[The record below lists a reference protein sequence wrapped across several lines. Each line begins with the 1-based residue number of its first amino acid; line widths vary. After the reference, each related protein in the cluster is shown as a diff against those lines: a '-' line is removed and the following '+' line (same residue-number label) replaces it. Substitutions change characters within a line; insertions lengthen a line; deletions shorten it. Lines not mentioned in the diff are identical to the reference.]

1 VAVNCQLYRLYRSRH
16 HDHIYIFIIISIESR
31 DVVAQDFKTKLLKGS
46 WTDSLTTYADIGLA
60 VLVVAIVGMMIIPL
74 PTFVLDILLTCNIT
88 VALTLVLI
96 SIYMPSALRLSVY
109 PSLLLLTTLF
119 RLSLNVSSTRLIL
132 LYADAGEVIRSF
144 GQFVVAGNMVVGGI
158 IFLILML
165 INFLVIAKGSERVS
179 EVAARFTLDAMP
191 GKQMSIDADMRAG
204 AIEMDEGRARRRDL
218 ERESQLFGAMDGA
231 MKFVK
236 GDTIAGI
243 IITVINIVG
252 GIVIGVMMRDMTAG
266 EAAETYAL
274 LTIGD
279 GLVSAIPSLLISVS
293 AGIIVTRV
301 TPEVEGAN
309 LGMDIGQQLLANYRP
324 YFIISIMLVV
334 LGLIPGLPKIPFFV
348 LSAAMGF
355 LAYSLKKTRE
365 IKMAPVD
372 GLGLDLDDSPLPPE
386 PKLGHSPAQKAKQQ
400 AAEPQDLVPLVT
412 PIALEV
418 SNSITPFVDAAT
430 ESGKRFLDDML
441 PLMKNG
447 LFYELGVQFPGVRV
461 RGLCSHLPDN
471 NYIIKINEVP
481 VAVGQMSPDKI
492 LVNESAERLAIMN
505 IEGEPTVNPANGM
518 DACWIPADKKALVE
532 QTGYTTWDVPAYMI
546 LHLSSVLR
554 RYAYEFV
561 GIQEVQSNLDKLDP
575 AFPALI
581 KEVCPKVLS
590 LQQLTDILRRLV
602 EEEISICNLK
612 SILEA
617 LAEWAQVEK
626 DPVMLTEY
634 VRMSMK
640 RYITYKYS
648 RGGNTLVVY
657 LLDPQIEQAIKDSI
671 QITSSG
677 NYLALEPEIAQD
689 ILDAVRGEIG
699 DLPATAQ
706 QPVILTNVEIR
717 RYFRQLVK
725 LEFPYLAV
733 LSFQELNPDMNIQ
746 PVARISVR

>member
-1 VAVNCQLYRLYRSRH
+1 MQ
-16 HDHIYIFIIISIESR
+16 
-31 DVVAQDFKTKLLKGS
+31 GS
-46 WTDSLTTYADIGLA
+46 WTAALTRYADIGLA

-74 PTFVLDILLTCNIT
+74 PGFLLDILLTCNISISL
-88 VALTLVLI
+88 ALVLI
-96 SIYMPSALRLSVY
+96 AIYMPSALHLSVY
-109 PSLLLLTTLF
+109 PSLLLVTTLF
-119 RLSLNVSSTRLIL
+119 RLALNVSSTRLIL
-132 LYADAGEVIRSF
+132 LYADAGEVIRAF
-144 GQFVVAGNMVVGGI
+144 GNFVVSGNMVVGGI

-204 AIEMDEGRARRRDL
+204 AIDMDEGRARRRAL

-252 GIVIGVMMRDMTAG
+252 GIVIGVMMRGMTAG
-266 EAAETYAL
+266 EAAQLYAL

-279 GLVSAIPSLLISVS
+279 GLVSSIPSLLISVS

-301 TPEVEGAN
+301 QPEVEGSN
-309 LGMDIGQQLLANYRP
+309 LGADIGTQLLANYKP
-324 YFIISIMLVV
+324 YFIISAMLAA
-334 LGLIPGLPKIPFFV
+334 LALIPGLPKVPFII
-348 LSAAMGF
+348 LSAGVGF
-355 LAYSLKKTRE
+355 LAYSLKKTQE
-365 IKMAPVD
+365 IGVTPEGIKLEGAPD
-372 GLGLDLDDSPLPPE
+372 LGMPPE
-386 PKLGHSPAQKAKQQ
+386 KTPSAAKPPGGKKKD
-400 AAEPQDLVPLVT
+400 AEPQELVPLVT

-418 SNSITPFVDAAT
+418 SNSLTPFVDAAT
-430 ESGKRFLDDML
+430 ESGSRFLDDML

-461 RGLCSHLPDN
+461 RGLCSHLPDD

-481 VAVGQMSPDKI
+481 VAVGRMSPDSI

-505 IEGEPTVNPANGM
+505 IAGEPTINPANGM
-518 DACWIPADKKALVE
+518 DACWIPSSRKDMVE
-532 QTGYTTWDVPAYMI
+532 STGYTTWDVPAYMI
-546 LHLSSVLR
+546 LHLSSILR

-561 GIQEVQSNLDKLDP
+561 GIQEVQGSLDKLDP

-612 SILEA
+612 GILEA
-617 LAEWAQVEK
+617 LAEWGQVEK

-634 VRMSMK
+634 VRMTMK

-689 ILDAVRGEIG
+689 ILDAVRSEIG

>member
-1 VAVNCQLYRLYRSRH
+1 M
-16 HDHIYIFIIISIESR
+16 
-31 DVVAQDFKTKLLKGS
+31 AQDLKTQLMEGS
-46 WTDSLTTYADIGLA
+46 WTDVLTRYADIGLA
-60 VLVVAIVGMMIIPL
+60 LLVVFIVGMMIIPL
-74 PTFVLDILLTCNIT
+74 PTFIMDILLTCNISI
-88 VALTLVLI
+88 ALTLVLI
-96 SIYMPSALRLSVY
+96 AIYMPSSLNLSVY
-109 PSLLLLTTLF
+109 PSLLLVTTLF
-119 RLSLNVSSTRLIL
+119 RLALNVSSTRLIL
-132 LYADAGEVIRSF
+132 LNADAGEVIKSF
-144 GQFVVAGNMVVGGI
+144 GEFVVSGNLVVGAI

-165 INFLVIAKGSERVS
+165 INFIVIAKGSERVS

-204 AIEMDEGRARRRDL
+204 AIDMDEGRQRRRNL

-252 GIVIGVMMRDMTAG
+252 GIIIGVLQKEMSAG
-266 EAAETYAL
+266 EAASTYAM

-293 AGIIVTRV
+293 AGIMVTRV
-301 TPEVEGAN
+301 TPEKEGTN
-309 LGMDIGQQLLANYRP
+309 LGADIGAQILANYKP
-324 YFIISIMLVV
+324 FYIISGLLVV
-334 LGLIPGLPKIPFFV
+334 LGLIPGLPKVPFFI
-348 LSAAMGF
+348 LSAGAGF
-355 LAYSLKKTRE
+355 LAYSLQKTRE
-365 IKMAPVD
+365 IKT
-372 GLGLDLDDSPLPPE
+372 LGLDGDEDIDDIPALDQ
-386 PKLGHSPAQKAKQQ
+386 PKKPKKKKKD
-400 AAEPQDLVPLVT
+400 AEPQDLVPIVT

-418 SNSITPFVDAAT
+418 SNALTPFVDSAT
-430 ESGKRFLDDML
+430 ESGERFLNEML
-441 PLMKNG
+441 PLMKEG
-447 LFYELGVQFPGVRV
+447 LFYELGVAFPGVRV
-461 RGLCSHLPDN
+461 RGFCSHLPDDT
-471 NYIIKINEVP
+471 YILKINEVP
-481 VAVGQMSPDKI
+481 VAVGQIPDGKI
-492 LVNESAERLAIMN
+492 LVNESAERIAIMN
-505 IEGEPTVNPANGM
+505 IEGDPTINPANGM
-518 DACWIPADKKALVE
+518 DACWIPEDRKEIIE
-532 QTGYTTWDVPAYMI
+532 QSGYTTWDTPGYVI
-546 LHLSSVLR
+546 LHLSSILR
-554 RYAYEFV
+554 RFAYEFV
-561 GIQEVQSNLDKLDP
+561 GIQEVQSSLDKLDP

-581 KEVCPKVLS
+581 KEVSPKVLS

-602 EEEISICNLK
+602 EEEISVCNLK
-612 SILEA
+612 GILEA
-617 LAEWAQVEK
+617 LAEWGQMEK

-689 ILDAVRGEIG
+689 ILDAVRVEIG

-746 PVARISVR
+746 PVARISVRR

>member
-1 VAVNCQLYRLYRSRH
+1 M
-16 HDHIYIFIIISIESR
+16 
-31 DVVAQDFKTKLLKGS
+31 AQDLKSSLLQGS
-46 WTDSLTTYADIGLA
+46 WTGALTRYADIGLA
-60 VLVVAIVGMMIIPL
+60 VLVVSIVGMMIIPL
-74 PTFVLDILLTCNIT
+74 PTFLLDILLTCNIS

-96 SIYMPSALRLSVY
+96 AIYMPSALHLSVY
-109 PSLLLLTTLF
+109 PSLLLVTTLF
-119 RLSLNVSSTRLIL
+119 RLALNVSSTRLIL

-144 GQFVVAGNMVVGGI
+144 GNFVVSGNMVVGGI

-204 AIEMDEGRARRRDL
+204 AIDMDEGRARRRAL

-252 GIVIGVMMRDMTAG
+252 GIVIGVMQRGMTAS
-266 EAAETYAL
+266 ESAELYAL

-301 TPEVEGAN
+301 APEVEGSN
-309 LGMDIGQQLLANYRP
+309 LGTDIGTQLLANEKP
-324 YFIISIMLVV
+324 FFIISAMLVL

-348 LSAAMGF
+348 LSAGVGF
-355 LAYSLKKTRE
+355 LAYSLKKTKDISMSPGGE
-365 IKMAPVD
+365 GA
-372 GLGLDLDDSPLPPE
+372 LGLPDEKELGLPPAGG
-386 PKLGHSPAQKAKQQ
+386 PPQKKNNNKKQD
-400 AAEPQDLVPLVT
+400 AEPQELVPLVT

-418 SNSITPFVDAAT
+418 SNSLTPFVDAAT
-430 ESGKRFLDDML
+430 ESGSRFLDDML

-461 RGLCSHLPDN
+461 RGLCSHLPDD

-481 VAVGQMSPDKI
+481 VAVGQMSPNTI

-505 IEGEPTVNPANGM
+505 IEGEPTINPANGM
-518 DACWIPADKKALVE
+518 DACWIPADRKDMVE
-532 QTGYTTWDVPAYMI
+532 STGYTTWDVPAYMI
-546 LHLSSVLR
+546 LHLSSILR

-561 GIQEVQSNLDKLDP
+561 GIQEVQTSLDKLDP

-581 KEVCPKVLS
+581 KEVVPKVLS

-612 SILEA
+612 GILEA
-617 LAEWAQVEK
+617 LAEWGQVEK

-634 VRMSMK
+634 VRMTLK

-689 ILDAVRGEIG
+689 ILDAVRSEIG

>member
-1 VAVNCQLYRLYRSRH
+1 MA
-16 HDHIYIFIIISIESR
+16 E
-31 DVVAQDFKTKLLKGS
+31 DFKNKLMQGS
-46 WTDSLTTYADIGLA
+46 WTDALTRYADIGLA

-74 PTFVLDILLTCNIT
+74 PTFLLDILLTVNIS
-88 VALTLVLI
+88 VSLTLVLI
-96 SIYMPSALRLSVY
+96 SIYMPSALHLSVF
-109 PSLLLLTTLF
+109 PSLLLVTTLF
-119 RLSLNVSSTRLIL
+119 RLGLNVSSTRLIL
-132 LYADAGEVIRSF
+132 LTGDAGEVIQSF
-144 GQFVVAGNMVVGGI
+144 GNFVVSGNLIVGGI

-204 AIEMDEGRARRRDL
+204 AIDMDEGRARRRAL

-236 GDTIAGI
+236 GDTIAGL
-243 IITVINIVG
+243 IITVINVVG
-252 GIVIGVMMRDMTAG
+252 GIVIGVMQQGLAAG
-266 EAAETYAL
+266 EAAEKYAM

-301 TPEVEGAN
+301 QPEEEGSN
-309 LGMDIGQQLLANYRP
+309 LGADIGAQLLHNYKP
-324 YFIISIMLVV
+324 FFIISAMLV
-334 LGLIPGLPKIPFFV
+334 LMGLIPGLPKVPFFI
-348 LSAAMGF
+348 LSALTGF

-365 IKMAPVD
+365 IGEIPMDELNDP
-372 GLGLDLDDSPLPPE
+372 LDLPDPTQPKPPKPKKKPNQKNPE
-386 PKLGHSPAQKAKQQ
+386 PQ
-400 AAEPQDLVPLVT
+400 ELVPIVT

-418 SNSITPFVDAAT
+418 SNQLTSFVDSST
-430 ESGKRFLDDML
+430 ESGNKFLNDML
-441 PLMKNG
+441 PLMKEG

-461 RGLCSHLPDN
+461 RGFCSHLPDD
-471 NYIIKINEVP
+471 NYIIKVNEVP
-481 VAVGQMSPDKI
+481 VAVGTLDPNRI

-505 IEGEPTVNPANGM
+505 IEGEPTTNPANGM
-518 DACWIPADKKALVE
+518 DACWIPADKKEMVE
-532 QTGYTTWDVPAYMI
+532 QTGYTTWDTPGYMI

-554 RYAYEFV
+554 RFAFEFV
-561 GIQEVQSNLDKLDP
+561 GIQEIQGYLDKLDP

-590 LQQLTDILRRLV
+590 LQQLTDIMRRLV
-602 EEEISICNLK
+602 EEEISICNFK
-612 SILEA
+612 GILEA

-689 ILDAVRGEIG
+689 ILDAVRSEIG

-746 PVARISVR
+746 PVARISVRR

>member
-1 VAVNCQLYRLYRSRH
+1 MAKDLKTRL
-16 HDHIYIFIIISIESR
+16 IEGTW
-31 DVVAQDFKTKLLKGS
+31 TK
-46 WTDSLTTYADIGLA
+46 SLTRYADIGLA

-74 PTFVLDILLTCNIT
+74 PTFLLDILLTCNISI
-88 VALTLVLI
+88 ALTLVLI
-96 SIYMPSALRLSVY
+96 AIYMPSALHLSAY
-109 PSLLLLTTLF
+109 PSILLVTTLF
-119 RLSLNVSSTRLIL
+119 RLALNVSSTRLIL
-132 LYADAGEVIRSF
+132 LNADAGEVIKSF
-144 GQFVVAGNMVVGGI
+144 GEFVVSGNMVVGGI

-165 INFLVIAKGSERVS
+165 INFIVIAKGSERVS

-204 AIEMDEGRARRRDL
+204 AIDMDEGRKLRTDL
-218 ERESQLFGAMDGA
+218 QRESQLFGSMDGA

-236 GDTIAGI
+236 GDSIAGI
-243 IITVINIVG
+243 IITVINVIG
-252 GIVIGVMMRDMTAG
+252 GIIIGVMQKEMTAG
-266 EAAETYAL
+266 EAASTYAM

-279 GLVSAIPSLLISVS
+279 GLVSAIPALLISVS

-301 TPEVEGAN
+301 TPEVEGRN
-309 LGMDIGQQLLANYRP
+309 LGADIGIQLLANYKP
-324 YFIISIMLVV
+324 FYIIAVMLTLLALV
-334 LGLIPGLPKIPFFV
+334 PGLPKIPFLV
-348 LSAAMGF
+348 LSAGMFF
-355 LAYSLKKTRE
+355 LAHSLKKSRE
-365 IKMAPVD
+365 IKNLS
-372 GLGLDLDDSPLPPE
+372 GDDDAEEEDLPPMPAAPAA
-386 PKLGHSPAQKAKQQ
+386 PKKKKKKKDK
-400 AAEPQDLVPLVT
+400 EPQDLVPIVT

-418 SNSITPFVDAAT
+418 SNAMTTFVDSST
-430 ESGKRFLDDML
+430 ESGSRFLDEML
-441 PLMKNG
+441 PLMKEG
-447 LFYELGVQFPGVRV
+447 LFYELGVAFPGVRI
-461 RGLCSHLPDN
+461 RGFCTHLPDDT
-471 NYIIKINEVP
+471 YIIKLNEVP
-481 VAVGQMSPDKI
+481 VAVGQVPLGMI
-492 LVNESAERLAIMN
+492 MVNESAERLSIMSVQ
-505 IEGEPTVNPANGM
+505 GEPTVNPANGM
-518 DACWIPADKKALVE
+518 DASWIPAEKKDLVE
-532 QTGYTTWDVPAYMI
+532 QSGYTTWDTPGYMI
-546 LHLSSVLR
+546 LHLSSILR
-554 RYAYEFV
+554 RFAYDFI
-561 GIQEVQSNLDKLDP
+561 GIQEVQSHLDKIDP

-581 KEVCPKVLS
+581 KEVVPKVLS
-590 LQQLTDILRRLV
+590 LQQLTDVLRRMV

-612 SILEA
+612 SILES
-617 LAEWAQVEK
+617 LAEWGQIEK

-689 ILDAVRGEIG
+689 ILDAIRIEIG

-746 PVARISVR
+746 PVARISVRR

>member
-1 VAVNCQLYRLYRSRH
+1 MA
-16 HDHIYIFIIISIESR
+16 
-31 DVVAQDFKTKLLKGS
+31 DFKTKMLEGS
-46 WTDSLTTYADIGLA
+46 WTDVLTRYADIALA
-60 VLVVAIVGMMIIPL
+60 VLVVSIVGMMIIPL
-74 PTFVLDILLTCNIT
+74 PTFLLDILLTCNISI
-88 VALTLVLI
+88 ALTLVLI
-96 SIYMPSALRLSVY
+96 AIYMPSSLELSVY
-109 PSLLLLTTLF
+109 PSLLLVTTLF
-119 RLSLNVSSTRLIL
+119 RLALNVSSTRLIL
-132 LYADAGEVIRSF
+132 LNGEAGEVIKSF
-144 GQFVVAGNMVVGGI
+144 GEFVVSGNLVVGAI

-204 AIEMDEGRARRRDL
+204 AIDMEEGRARRRDL

-243 IITVINIVG
+243 IITVINVVG
-252 GIVIGVMMRDMTAG
+252 GIIIGVMMRDMTVS
-266 EAAETYAL
+266 EAATTYSM

-279 GLVSAIPSLLISVS
+279 GLVSSIPSLLISVS

-301 TPEVEGAN
+301 APAEEGLN
-309 LGMDIGQQLLANYRP
+309 LGADIGQQLLANYKP
-324 YFIISIMLVV
+324 FFIISVMLM
-334 LGLIPGLPKIPFFV
+334 LMALIPGLPKVPFFV
-348 LSAAMGF
+348 ISVAIGF

-365 IKMAPVD
+365 IKFADPTGMGGEAA
-372 GLGLDLDDSPLPPE
+372 DDLPP
-386 PKLGHSPAQKAKQQ
+386 SAAPAQPSKPKKKKKD
-400 AAEPQDLVPLVT
+400 AEPQDLVPIVT
-412 PIALEV
+412 PIALEI
-418 SNSITPFVDAAT
+418 SNALTAYVDSSTP
-430 ESGKRFLDDML
+430 SGQQFLDEML
-441 PLMKNG
+441 PLMKEG
-447 LFYELGVQFPGVRV
+447 LFYELGVAFPGVRV
-461 RGLCSHLPDN
+461 RGFCSHLPEDT
-471 NYIIKINEVP
+471 YIIKINEVP
-481 VAVGQMSPDKI
+481 VAVGQIPEGKI
-492 LVNESAERLAIMN
+492 LVNESAERVAIMN

-518 DACWIPADKKALVE
+518 DACWIPAEKKEIVE
-532 QTGYTTWDVPAYMI
+532 QSGYTTWDTPGYMI
-546 LHLSSVLR
+546 LHLSSILR
-554 RYAYEFV
+554 RFAYEFV
-561 GIQEVQSNLDKLDP
+561 GIQEVQTGLDKIEP

-581 KEVCPKVLS
+581 KEVTPKVLS

-612 SILEA
+612 GILEA
-617 LAEWAQVEK
+617 LAEWGQMEK

-657 LLDPQIEQAIKDSI
+657 LLDPRIEQAIKDSI
-671 QITSSG
+671 QVTSSG

-689 ILDAVRGEIG
+689 ILDAVRMEIG

>member
-1 VAVNCQLYRLYRSRH
+1 M
-16 HDHIYIFIIISIESR
+16 
-31 DVVAQDFKTKLLKGS
+31 AQDLKSSLLQGS
-46 WTDSLTTYADIGLA
+46 WTGALTRYADIGLA
-60 VLVVAIVGMMIIPL
+60 VLVVSIVGMMIIPL
-74 PTFVLDILLTCNIT
+74 PTFLLDILLTCNISI
-88 VALTLVLI
+88 ALTLVLI
-96 SIYMPSALRLSVY
+96 AIYMPSALHLSVY
-109 PSLLLLTTLF
+109 PSLLLVTTLF
-119 RLSLNVSSTRLIL
+119 RLALNVSSTRLIL

-144 GQFVVAGNMVVGGI
+144 GNFVVSGNMVVGGI

-204 AIEMDEGRARRRDL
+204 AIDMDEGRARRRAL

-243 IITVINIVG
+243 IITVINIIG
-252 GIVIGVMMRDMTAG
+252 GIVIGVMMRGMTAG
-266 EAAETYAL
+266 EAAELYAL

-301 TPEVEGAN
+301 APEVEGSN
-309 LGMDIGQQLLANYRP
+309 LGADIGTQLLANYRP
-324 YFIISIMLVV
+324 FFIISAMLVL
-334 LGLIPGLPKIPFFV
+334 LGLIPGLPKIPFFL
-348 LSAAMGF
+348 LSAGVGF
-355 LAYSLKKTRE
+355 LAYSLKKTQE
-365 IKMAPVD
+365 ISLSPGGEGAL
-372 GLGLDLDDSPLPPE
+372 GLGDDKLGLPPE
-386 PKLGHSPAQKAKQQ
+386 AQAKKQSPNKQKND
-400 AAEPQDLVPLVT
+400 AEPQELVPLVT

-418 SNSITPFVDAAT
+418 SNSLTPFVDAAT
-430 ESGKRFLDDML
+430 ESGSRFLDDML

-461 RGLCSHLPDN
+461 RGLCSHLPDD

-481 VAVGQMSPDKI
+481 VAVGQMSPDTI

-505 IEGEPTVNPANGM
+505 IEGEPTINPANGM
-518 DACWIPADKKALVE
+518 DACWIPADRKDMVE
-532 QTGYTTWDVPAYMI
+532 STGYTTWDVPAYMI
-546 LHLSSVLR
+546 LHLSSILR

-561 GIQEVQSNLDKLDP
+561 GIQEVQTSLDKLDP

-581 KEVCPKVLS
+581 KEVAPKVLS

-612 SILEA
+612 GILEA
-617 LAEWAQVEK
+617 LAEWGQVEK

-634 VRMSMK
+634 VRMTLK

-689 ILDAVRGEIG
+689 ILDAVRSEIG